1 MIKKYTNYYI
11 LSFIIEGLIGAG
23 ALWIAGFLGNFFYLH
38 ILHPTAGP
46 ISILIPG
53 WFFFF
58 VALGLP
64 LLLYLNRAHTF
75 PKRLRLKEIT
85 RPAAKAILQLVLI
98 VIAFSFVIKSREITR
113 ILIIFFGLL
122 CYGLVLLKHFGF
134 QLLLSRSQP
143 YRQILLIGN
152 SSGARNY
159 ISDLNKKSPCGINI
173 FGLLTDEPEATPGSV
188 LDGIKILGRVKT
200 WEATLLNNQ
209 NIDEV
214 IIFPNGKFGLSLNKI
229 IRLGQE
235 LQVRVRLAVGEPHF
249 KYSPTLEHFGWANLI
264 SFQPNPDSFLSLLLK
279 RALDRV
285 GAALLIILFSPL
297 LLLITFLIK
306 ISSAGP
312 AIFTQKRMGFRGL
325 PFKMFKFRTMTA
337 EAEAQRD
344 QLLHINE
351 MNGPV
356 FKARNDPRITMIG
369 KFLRR
374 TSLDELPQLFNVLG
388 GEMSLVGP
396 RPLPLT
402 EAEKCDRWEK
412 RRFSMLPGITCLWQ
426 INGRNLLDFP
436 RWMKLDLEYIN
447 NWSFLLDLKI
457 LWKTVGVVLSGR
469 GAY

>member
-23 ALWIAGFLGNFFYLH
+23 ALWIAVLLGNFFYLH
-38 ILHPTAGP
+38 ILHPTGGP

-53 WFFFF
+53 WLFFF
-58 VALGLP
+58 VILGLP

-75 PKRLRLKEIT
+75 PNRLLLGEIT

-113 ILIIFFGLL
+113 ILIIFFGLI
-122 CYGLVLLKHFGF
+122 CYGLILLKHSGF
-134 QLLLSRSQP
+134 RLLLARSQP
-143 YRQILLIGN
+143 YWQILLIGD
-152 SSGARNY
+152 SSGVRNY
-159 ISDLNKKSPCGINI
+159 ISDLKKKSPCGINI
-173 FGLLTDEPEATPGSV
+173 FGLLTDEAEVAPGSV
-188 LDGIKILGRVKT
+188 LDGIKVIGRVKM

-214 IIFPNGKFGLSLNKI
+214 IIFPNGKVGLSLNSI

-235 LQVRVRLAVGEPHF
+235 LQVRVRMAVEEPHF
-249 KYSPTLEHFGWANLI
+249 KYSPTLERVGRANLI

-279 RALDRV
+279 RAFDRV
-285 GAALLIILFSPL
+285 GAALLIILSSPL
-297 LLLITFLIK
+297 LLLIAFLIK

-312 AIFTQKRMGFRGL
+312 AIFTQKRMGFRGVT
-325 PFKMFKFRTMTA
+325 FKMFKFRTMTA
-337 EAEAQRD
+337 GAEDQRN
-344 QLLHINE
+344 QLQEINE

-356 FKARNDPRITMIG
+356 FKVRNDPRVTMIG

-374 TSLDELPQLFNVLG
+374 SSLDELPQLFNILR

-436 RWMKLDLEYIN
+436 QWMKLDLQYIN

-457 LWKTVGVVLSGR
+457 LWKTIGVVLSGR